1 MTSDSTNLLLS
12 ETDRL
17 RADLAAVE
25 EKNKQLTNR
34 VKQLVITEHQLY
46 DWRARLDS
54 QVHTYRQLYELG
66 KSLNQ
71 TFDLSA
77 ALTLA
82 NEFVVYELGFER
94 SLLLMLNPAQTA
106 FEVRAL
112 EGYYDD
118 ESMTAVE
125 TLSLPSNDPVI
136 QSFNK
141 ERDHGM
147 CLEHCD
153 DVPLCEWRSRLGM
166 NEYIVFA
173 LRQEAGAPLG
183 LLIAG
188 NTADRATYHTR
199 VSPEEGF
206 LGLANAASQIA
217 TAINS
222 VNFYQ
227 ALTEERSLLEKRVQ
241 DRTQD
246 LHSKNESLQNAL
258 EELKLMQAQLVQSEK
273 MSSLGQLVAG
283 IAHEINNPVSFIYG
297 NLQHAQDYTQDLL
310 KLIKTYQ
317 THYPAPHSAV
327 QKTIEDVEL
336 DFLAEDLPSLLNSME
351 MGAVRIEKIV
361 LSLRTFSRMDE
372 SDMKRVSIHEG
383 IDSTLLILDHKLNG
397 KLGTPPI
404 EVIKHYGNL
413 PLIECYA
420 GQLNQVFMNILAN
433 AADALEKADQGQITV
448 TTEVS
453 NGYALIAI
461 ADNGPG
467 IPEDIRGNIFNPFF
481 TTKPVGQGTGMGLSI
496 SYQIVCDRHGGSLTC
511 ESAVGQGT
519 RFVVKIPTSLTQ
531 ANTDTQN

>member
-1 MTSDSTNLLLS
+1 MISNSTYSLLS

-17 RADLAAVE
+17 QAALAAME

-77 ALTLA
+77 SLTLA
-82 NEFVVYELGFER
+82 NEFIVYELGFER
-94 SLLLMLNPAQTA
+94 SLLLMLNPAKAA
-106 FEVRAL
+106 FEVKAL

-118 ESMTAVE
+118 ESTTAVE
-125 TLSLPSNDPVI
+125 SLSLLGNDPVI

-141 ERDHGM
+141 DRDHGM

-153 DVPLCEWRSRLGM
+153 DVLLCGWRSRLGM

-173 LRQEAGAPLG
+173 LRQEAEAPLG

-199 VSPEEGF
+199 VNPEGGF
-206 LGLANAASQIA
+206 LGLANAASQIT

-227 ALTEERSLLEKRVQ
+227 ALAEERSYLEKRVQ

-258 EELKLMQAQLVQSEK
+258 EELKLTQAQLVQSEK
-273 MSSLGQLVAG
+273 MSGLGQLVAG

-297 NLQHAQDYTQDLL
+297 NLKYAQDYTQDLL
-310 KLIKTYQ
+310 KLVETYQ
-317 THYPAPHSAV
+317 MHYPVPHSAV
-327 QKTIEDVEL
+327 QETIEDIEL

-361 LSLRTFSRMDE
+361 LVAPHVFANG
-372 SDMKRVSIHEG
+372 RVGYE
-383 IDSTLLILDHKLNG
+383 
-397 KLGTPPI
+397 
-404 EVIKHYGNL
+404 
-413 PLIECYA
+413 A
-420 GQLNQVFMNILAN
+420 GRY
-433 AADALEKADQGQITV
+433 
-448 TTEVS
+448 S
-453 NGYALIAI
+453 
-461 ADNGPG
+461 
-467 IPEDIRGNIFNPFF
+467 
-481 TTKPVGQGTGMGLSI
+481 
-496 SYQIVCDRHGGSLTC
+496 
-511 ESAVGQGT
+511 
-519 RFVVKIPTSLTQ
+519 
-531 ANTDTQN
+531 